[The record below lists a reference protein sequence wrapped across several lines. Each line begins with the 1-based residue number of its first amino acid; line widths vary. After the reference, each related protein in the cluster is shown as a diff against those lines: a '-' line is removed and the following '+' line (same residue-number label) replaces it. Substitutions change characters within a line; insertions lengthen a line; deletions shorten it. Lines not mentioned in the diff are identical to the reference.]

1 MTLDKSRLVEFLKA
15 IDKKTTTRITLIAV
29 GGTAMTLLDIK
40 KSTRDIDF
48 TAPTEDYRE
57 FRKILDKTPHGFEIH
72 VWPYG
77 TVFSQFLPNDYEDK
91 SITITQLNHITLKA
105 LNPIDI
111 VVTKIGRLD
120 PRDLEDI
127 EDCIQKKRL
136 SKNQIKERAEKIQYV
151 GKEETYK
158 TNLKYVLEKFFPD
171 P

>member
-1 MTLDKSRLVEFLKA
+1 MTLDKSKLVEFLKTL
-15 IDKKTTTRITLIAV
+15 DEKTTKRITLIAV

-48 TAPTEDYRE
+48 TAPTEDYHE
-57 FRKILDKTPHGFEIH
+57 FKRILNRTPHGFEIH
-72 VWPYG
+72 LWPDG
-77 TVFSQFLPNDYEDK
+77 TVFSQFLPDDYEDK
-91 SITITQLNHITLKA
+91 SITITELKHITLKA

-127 EDCIQKKRL
+127 EDCIRKKGL
-136 SKNQIKERAEKIQYV
+136 LKNQIKERAEKIQYV

-158 TNLKYVLEKFFPD
+158 TNLKHVLEKFFPNS
-171 P
+171 

>member
-1 MTLDKSRLVEFLKA
+1 MALDKSKLVEFLK
-15 IDKKTTTRITLIAV
+15 ILDQKTTKRITLIAA
-29 GGTAMTLLDIK
+29 GGTAMTLLNIK

-48 TAPTEDYRE
+48 TAPTEDYSE
-57 FRKILDKTPHGFEIH
+57 FRKILNKTPHGFVIH
-72 VWPYG
+72 LWPDG
-77 TVFSQFLPNDYEDK
+77 TVFSQFLPDDYEDK
-91 SITITQLNHITLKA
+91 SVTITQLNHITLKA

-127 EDCIQKKRL
+127 EDCIRKKQL

-151 GKEETYK
+151 GNEETYK
-158 TNLKYVLEKFFPD
+158 TNLKHVLTKFYPN

>member
-1 MTLDKSRLVEFLKA
+1 MALDKNKLIEFLKA
-15 IDKKTTTRITLIAV
+15 LDKKTTKRITLIAV
-29 GGTAMTLLDIK
+29 GGTAMTLLNIK

-57 FRKILDKTPHGFEIH
+57 FRKVLNKTPHGFEIH
-72 VWPYG
+72 LWPDG
-77 TVFSQFLPNDYEDK
+77 TVFSQFLPDDYEDK
-91 SITITQLNHITLKA
+91 SVTITKLNHTTLKA

-127 EDCIQKKRL
+127 ADCIEKKRL
-136 SKNQIKERAEKIQYV
+136 SKRQIKERAEDIQYV
-151 GKEETYK
+151 GKEKTYK
-158 TNLKYVLEKFFPD
+158 TNLKYVLEKFFPN